1 MQYID
6 LSFCFYK
13 VLVFPITCSNL
24 NLPLNLLCWISLFGM
39 HCSYIVVY
47 IVNDMVSVS
56 CFQLTLMDANY
67 VVDEML
73 GTASYD
79 ISKLKVGQTVLV
91 SFLIGKVSF
100 IYSRSTFSLK
110 AYDAWV
116 ADVFKR
122 KTDPIIFTFYSTI
135 AYI

>member
-1 MQYID
+1 
-6 LSFCFYK
+6 
-13 VLVFPITCSNL
+13 
-24 NLPLNLLCWISLFGM
+24 M

-110 AYDAWV
+110 AYDA
-116 ADVFKR
+116 
-122 KTDPIIFTFYSTI
+122 
-135 AYI
+135 